1 MQERYYLLSL
11 GCPKNEVDAEVMTT
25 RLEESTFQFTPHPSQ
40 ADFLIV
46 NTCAFIDA
54 AKKEAIEAILDLA
67 AIKEEQ
73 KARGREV
80 YLLVT
85 GCLAQRYAEEI
96 YHEFPE
102 VDSVLGTREYGK
114 IVERCKALKQ
124 RAERICTL
132 PAKGDS
138 LAHLKKPH
146 KASADRSYAYLKIA
160 EGCSNACAFCAIP
173 SIRGGMKS
181 RPIEELVEEARSFAE
196 AGFKEQILI
205 AQDSSRYGQDLYGEP
220 SLPKLLRELVKVPGL
235 ERLRLMYVYGDSF
248 SDELIELM
256 QQEPKILRYIDL
268 PVQHASDRILTAMRR
283 RETRS
288 SLEALI
294 TKLRSALPGL
304 ILRTTVMVGFPGE
317 TDEDFQELLEFTKK
331 MAFDRLGCF
340 TFCPEEG
347 TLAAGMKDQVDPA
360 VAQARYEAIMSQQQG
375 ISRKA
380 NEARIG
386 QICDIL
392 LEGISEDGIF
402 FTGRSYGEAP
412 DIDPVI
418 RIAAQAPGHETG
430 ELLRCRIVAAG
441 DYELTAVSL
450 EGAYELSE

>member
-1 MQERYYLLSL
+1 
-11 GCPKNEVDAEVMTT
+11 
-25 RLEESTFQFTPHPSQ
+25 
-40 ADFLIV
+40 
-46 NTCAFIDA
+46 
-54 AKKEAIEAILDLA
+54 
-67 AIKEEQ
+67 
-73 KARGREV
+73 
-80 YLLVT
+80 
-85 GCLAQRYAEEI
+85 
-96 YHEFPE
+96 
-102 VDSVLGTREYGK
+102 
-114 IVERCKALKQ
+114 
-124 RAERICTL
+124 
-132 PAKGDS
+132 
-138 LAHLKKPH
+138 
-146 KASADRSYAYLKIA
+146 
-160 EGCSNACAFCAIP
+160 
-173 SIRGGMKS
+173 
-181 RPIEELVEEARSFAE
+181 
-196 AGFKEQILI
+196 
-205 AQDSSRYGQDLYGEP
+205 
-220 SLPKLLRELVKVPGL
+220 
-235 ERLRLMYVYGDSF
+235 
-248 SDELIELM
+248 
-256 QQEPKILRYIDL
+256 
-268 PVQHASDRILTAMRR
+268 
-283 RETRS
+283 
-288 SLEALI
+288 
-294 TKLRSALPGL
+294 
-304 ILRTTVMVGFPGE
+304 MVGFPGE

-347 TLAAGMKDQVDPA
+347 TLAAGMKDQIDPA